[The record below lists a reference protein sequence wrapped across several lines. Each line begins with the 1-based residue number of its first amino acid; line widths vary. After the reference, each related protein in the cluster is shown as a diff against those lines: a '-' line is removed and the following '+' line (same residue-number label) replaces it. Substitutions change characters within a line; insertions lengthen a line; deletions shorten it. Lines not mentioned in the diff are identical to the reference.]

1 MTEADSPAQLKADLL
16 NDPDVR
22 AAMQAELDDY
32 AEQFLRGAV
41 RLARQVQLMD
51 DIWTAKKAI
60 ENLLWAVAD
69 ANKQLAREALAKGK
83 PKNTAGAFDR

>member
-1 MTEADSPAQLKADLL
+1 MTSPDSPEQLKSDLAA
-16 NDPDVR
+16 DPDVR

-51 DIWTAKKAI
+51 DIWTAKRVI
-60 ENLLWAVAD
+60 ETLLWSVAE
-69 ANKQLAREALAKGK
+69 ANKQVAKDVLVKGK